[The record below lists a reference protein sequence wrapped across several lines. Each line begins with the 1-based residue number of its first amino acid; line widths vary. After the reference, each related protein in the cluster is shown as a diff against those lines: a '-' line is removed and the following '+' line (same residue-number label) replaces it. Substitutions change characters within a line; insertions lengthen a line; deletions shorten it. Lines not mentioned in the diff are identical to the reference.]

1 MSPGFGHRSRMFP
14 SIFSAHFLLLHV
26 QSACGSARVLP
37 ASEASV
43 PVHPELQRWPLRAL
57 SPPPPITPTATVIQ
71 RLLFFPVFAWCAQ
84 SATVTARRGPAE
96 PDHTEPCVVLIQ
108 LPTPRL
114 DNSPWREAPE
124 KWIRP
129 LVLTFFPVHLPPG
142 QERPWLSQLSSEPS
156 PSSTGS
162 ILLASILQQDVDYFP
177 AARFTSLIQRH
188 LWSQSWNGRWHVTGV
203 SHEEDHLMCRRLK
216 PLTLIMD
223 TFSSRNQS
231 RSIWADSTEPSHQ
244 SNTTLRT
251 RTTPLQRKHCRS
263 LTHEGKSESLLAS
276 NKSV

>member
-14 SIFSAHFLLLHV
+14 SIFSAHFLWLHV

-37 ASEASV
+37 TSEASV

-188 LWSQSWNGRWHVTGV
+188 LWSQSWNGRWTPEDVQTTQAAHADHGDFLLQQESIQVHLGRFHRALSPVKHNTQDQDHPSAEEALSISHAWRKVWVT
-203 SHEEDHLMCRRLK
+203 
-216 PLTLIMD
+216 
-223 TFSSRNQS
+223 
-231 RSIWADSTEPSHQ
+231 
-244 SNTTLRT
+244 
-251 RTTPLQRKHCRS
+251 
-263 LTHEGKSESLLAS
+263 AS
-276 NKSV
+276 FQ

>member
-14 SIFSAHFLLLHV
+14 SIFSAHFLWLHV
-26 QSACGSARVLP
+26 QSARGSARVLP
-37 ASEASV
+37 TSEASV

-57 SPPPPITPTATVIQ
+57 PPPPPITPTATVIQ

-96 PDHTEPCVVLIQ
+96 PDHTEPRVVLIQ

-124 KWIRP
+124 KRIRP

-162 ILLASILQQDVDYFP
+162 ILLASILQQD
-177 AARFTSLIQRH
+177 SLIQRH
-188 LWSQSWNGRWHVTGV
+188 LWSQSWNGRRHVTGV
-203 SHEEDHLMCRRLK
+203 SHEEVHLKMCGRLK
-216 PLTLIMD
+216 PLTLIME
-223 TFSSRNQS
+223 TFCCSRNQS